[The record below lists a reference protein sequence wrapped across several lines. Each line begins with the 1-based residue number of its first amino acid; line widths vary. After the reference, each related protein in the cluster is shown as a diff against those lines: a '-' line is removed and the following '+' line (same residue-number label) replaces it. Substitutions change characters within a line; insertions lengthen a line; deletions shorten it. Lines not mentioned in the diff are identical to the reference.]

1 MQELLVAIGL
11 VLVLEGVMYA
21 AAPDAMKRMI
31 AQMLVMPSGSLRMAG
46 LVAMAAGVLLVWL
59 VR

>member
-1 MQELLVAIGL
+1 MNDFWVALGL

-21 AAPDAMKRMI
+21 VAPDGMKRMI
-31 AQMLVMPSGSLRMAG
+31 VQMLTIPSSSLRMAG
-46 LVAMAAGVLLVWL
+46 LVAMAAGVGVIWL